1 MKKIE
6 KEYHIDFDQEPKARN
21 VIILLDGTW
30 QDENE
35 GEKISNVVKLWEC
48 LEKDS
53 DQQITRYFRGVGND
67 EEFSMIGSLISG
79 FTGNREKKV
88 RQNAYATINKEYRPG
103 DRIFI
108 FGFSRG
114 AACARMLASD
124 LCDHGLYE
132 KINIT
137 SVPKSNKR
145 SNHVEVRFKRYAV
158 DGRKSDVQVEFLGVW
173 DTVGA
178 FGIPMKILGIPF
190 NKWDLFKDMHIAKNI
205 KKAVHIVAI
214 DETRD
219 PFKPTLMN
227 KEPGIV
233 KEVWFPGVH
242 SDVGGSYVE
251 DELAKISLNF
261 MVKEFKK
268 AAQNLG
274 DPEILFDDK
283 KVKKY
288 TSDAYDTAVFHFLGL
303 GWKKS
308 IRDIFVQS
316 EDNPTNEKPNIHRSV
331 FDLQKSSNVHCVNTK
346 KKISTNYLIQYN
358 PINVKALNHNYTIL
372 D

>member
-6 KEYHIDFDQEPKARN
+6 KSYQIDFDQDPLARN

-35 GEKISNVVKLWEC
+35 GDKISNVVKLWEC
-48 LEKDS
+48 LQKDS
-53 DQQITRYFRGVGND
+53 DQQITRYFRGLGND
-67 EEFSMIGSLISG
+67 EEFSSLGRLVSG
-79 FTGNREKKV
+79 MTGNKEKNV
-88 RQNAYATINKEYRPG
+88 RQNAFSTINKEYRPG

-114 AACARMLASD
+114 AACARLLASD
-124 LCDHGLYE
+124 LCNQGLHE
-132 KINIT
+132 KISIT
-137 SVPKSNKR
+137 SVPKSNRR
-145 SNHVEVRFKRYAV
+145 SNHVEVRFDKYKV
-158 DGRKSDVQVEFLGVW
+158 EGRKIDVDVEFLGVW

-190 NKWDLFKDMHIAKNI
+190 HKWNLFKDMHIAKNI
-205 KKAVHIVAI
+205 KKALHIVAV

-227 KEPGIV
+227 KKAGIV

-242 SDVGGSYVE
+242 SDVGGSYAE
-251 DELAKISLNF
+251 DALAKITLNF
-261 MVKEFKK
+261 MIREFKEAIQK
-268 AAQNLG
+268 LG
-274 DPEILFDDK
+274 GPKILFDDQ
-283 KVKKY
+283 KVKEY
-288 TSDAYDTAVFHFLGL
+288 TSDTYEQADFHFHGL
-303 GWKKS
+303 GWSKS

-316 EDNPTNEKPNIHRSV
+316 DDKATGEKPNIHRSV
-331 FDLQKSSNVHCVNTK
+331 FDLQESNNVHCINTE
-346 KKISTNYLIQYN
+346 KKIDTRYLIQYN
-358 PINVKALNHNYTIL
+358 PINVKALNGNYTIV

>member
-1 MKKIE
+1 M
-6 KEYHIDFDQEPKARN
+6 N
-21 VIILLDGTW
+21 
-30 QDENE
+30 
-35 GEKISNVVKLWEC
+35 
-48 LEKDS
+48 
-53 DQQITRYFRGVGND
+53 
-67 EEFSMIGSLISG
+67 
-79 FTGNREKKV
+79 
-88 RQNAYATINKEYRPG
+88 
-103 DRIFI
+103 
-108 FGFSRG
+108 
-114 AACARMLASD
+114 
-124 LCDHGLYE
+124 
-132 KINIT
+132 
-137 SVPKSNKR
+137 
-145 SNHVEVRFKRYAV
+145 
-158 DGRKSDVQVEFLGVW
+158 
-173 DTVGA
+173 
-178 FGIPMKILGIPF
+178 
-190 NKWDLFKDMHIAKNI
+190 
-205 KKAVHIVAI
+205 KKA
-214 DETRD
+214 
-219 PFKPTLMN
+219 
-227 KEPGIV
+227 GIV

-283 KVKKY
+283 KVKEY

>member
-1 MKKIE
+1 MAKIE
-6 KEYHIDFDQEPKARN
+6 KEYQIDFDQQPKARN

-35 GEKISNVVKLWEC
+35 GDKISNVVKLWEC

-53 DQQITRYFRGVGND
+53 DRQITRYFRGIGND
-67 EEFSMIGSLISG
+67 EEFSLLGSLISG
-79 FTGNREKKV
+79 FTGHKEKKV
-88 RQNAYATINKEYRPG
+88 RQHAYSTINKEFRPG

-114 AACARMLASD
+114 AACARMLAND
-124 LCDHGLYE
+124 LYSNGLYE
-132 KINIT
+132 KIRIT

-145 SNHVEVRFKRYAV
+145 SNHVEVRFKKYKV
-158 DGRKSDVQVEFLGVW
+158 EGRKLDIDVEFLGVW

-178 FGIPMKILGIPF
+178 FGIPMKIFGIPF
-190 NKWDLFKDMHIAKNI
+190 NKWNLFKDMHIAQNI
-205 KKAVHIVAI
+205 KKALHIVAI

-227 KEPGIV
+227 KKPDIV

-242 SDVGGSYVE
+242 SDIGGSYVE
-251 DELAKISLNF
+251 DRLAKISLNF
-261 MVKEFKK
+261 MIKEFKK
-268 AAQNLG
+268 AVQSLG
-274 DPEILFDDK
+274 GPEILFDDE
-283 KVKKY
+283 KVKKH
-288 TSDAYDTAVFHFLGL
+288 TSDTYDKAVFHFHGL

-308 IRDIFVQS
+308 IRDIFVQF

-331 FDLQKSSNVHCVNTK
+331 FDLQKSNNVHCINTK
-346 KKISTNYLIQYN
+346 KKIPAKYLIQYN
-358 PINVKALNHNYTIL
+358 PINVKALNGNYTIL